1 MTNILNKKEIPVVFA
16 IDDNYAPLLTVA
28 LNSIV
33 KNMSINYFLKV
44 FVLNTGLSKYNE
56 KKIIE
61 LLEECSSDID
71 IEYIDVTERLSGLQD
86 KMHLRDYYTKA
97 IYYRIFIPALLP
109 KYDKIIYADCDLV
122 LLDDISKLYNVDL
135 EDNIIGAVHEEAMSS
150 YDCFG
155 RYSEEF
161 LGVPRLDYF
170 NSGLLVINAKEYKKQ
185 EIERKFIE
193 LMLEHKFEVAPDQ
206 DYLNVLC
213 KGKVKLLDIGWNK
226 TPIPEKEFDEK
237 NLKLVHFKLNFKPWH
252 YEGVKYENY
261 FWQYAKNTPYYS
273 DLIEIRNNYSDEEKR
288 RDNLAFNALK
298 QMALNYIESDK
309 NYKKLKLKESEN
321 AI

>member
-28 LNSIV
+28 LNSII
-33 KNMSINYFLKV
+33 KNMNINYFLKV
-44 FVLNTGLSKYNE
+44 YVLNTGLSRSNE

-61 LLEECSSDID
+61 LAEEYSSDID

-109 KYDKIIYADCDLV
+109 KYDKIIYADCDIV
-122 LLDDISKLYNVDL
+122 LLDDISKLFNVEL
-135 EDNIIGAVHEEAMSS
+135 GENIIGAVHEEAMTS

-161 LGVPRLDYF
+161 LDVPRLDYF
-170 NSGLLVINAKEYKKQ
+170 NSGLLVINSKEYKKQ

-193 LMLEHKFEVAPDQ
+193 LMLKHKFEVAPDQ

-213 KGKVKLLDIGWNK
+213 KGKVKYLDIGWNK

-237 NLKLVHFKLNFKPWH
+237 NLKLIHFKLNFKPWL
-252 YEGVKYENY
+252 YKGVKYEKY

-273 DLIEIRNNYSDEEKR
+273 DLITTRNNYSDAEKR
-288 RDNLAFNALK
+288 RDSLAFNALK
-298 QMALNYIESDK
+298 QMALNYINSDK
-309 NYKKLKLKESEN
+309 NYKKLKLMESKN